1 MIDVK
6 TIGSGS
12 SGNCYLVDIN
22 DTKIL
27 LECGLP
33 FKKIQKALGY
43 RVSDIDACLV
53 THEHMDH
60 AKAVKDLIKTGI
72 NCYMTNGTAEALG
85 VKGHRLCLLE
95 KHEEKHK
102 YKLRGFNNLSILPL
116 KSIHDVAEPV
126 NFYIRDRYTNESL
139 LFVTDTAYMEYKIP
153 NDINVLMIECNYVK
167 RLIDE
172 RVEGGKIN
180 VSLRNRIVKN
190 HMSLE
195 TVLEALDDVKMTR
208 LKKVYILHLSDGNSD
223 EKLIRD
229 SIEKKLGVPV
239 EVC

>member
-12 SGNCYLVDIN
+12 SGNCYLVNIN
-22 DTKIL
+22 NTKIL
-27 LECGLP
+27 LECGLT
-33 FKKIQKALGY
+33 FKKIQKDLGY
-43 RVSDIDACLV
+43 RVSELDACLV

-60 AKAVKDLIKTGI
+60 AKAVKDLMKAGI

-102 YKLRGFNNLSILPL
+102 YKLRGFNNLSILPF

-126 NFYIRDRYTNESL
+126 NFYIRDRYTNESV
-139 LFVTDTAYMEYKIP
+139 LFATDTAYLTVKIP
-153 NDINVLMIECNYVK
+153 EDINVLMIECNYVK

-172 RVEGGKIN
+172 RVDESEIN

-195 TVLEALDDVKMTR
+195 TVLEVLDSVRMSK

-229 SIEKKLGVPV
+229 SIEKKIGVLV

>member
-33 FKKIQKALGY
+33 FKKIQKALDY
-43 RVSDIDACLV
+43 KVSDIDFCLV

-60 AKAVKDLIKTGI
+60 AKAVKDLMKAGVD
-72 NCYMTNGTAEALG
+72 CYMTKGTAEALG
-85 VKGHRLCLLE
+85 VSGHRLKIFKNWAE
-95 KHEEKHK
+95 AK
-102 YKLRGFNNLSILPL
+102 YLTTYVSDILIQPLRT
-116 KSIHDVAEPV
+116 IHDAKEPV
-126 NFYIRDRYTNESL
+126 MYYIEDIKTTESL
-139 LFVTDTAYMEYKIP
+139 LFVTDTAYMAYKIP
-153 NDINVLMIECNYVK
+153 SFINTLMIECNYVK
-167 RLIDE
+167 KLIDE
-172 RVEGGKIN
+172 RVDESEIN

-195 TVLEALDDVKMTR
+195 TVLEALDSVRMSKQ

-223 EKLIRD
+223 EKLIVD

>member
-12 SGNCYLVDIN
+12 SGNCYLVNIN
-22 DTKIL
+22 DTRIL

-60 AKAVKDLIKTGI
+60 AKAVKDLMKTGI
-72 NCYMTNGTAEALG
+72 NCYMTKGTAEALE
-85 VKGHRLCLLE
+85 VSGHRLKIFKNWAE
-95 KHEEKHK
+95 TK
-102 YKLRGFNNLSILPL
+102 YKTTYVSNILIQSLRA
-116 KSIHDVAEPV
+116 IHDVREPV
-126 NFYIRDRYTNESL
+126 MYYIEDIKTNESL
-139 LFVTDTAYMEYKIP
+139 LFVTDTAFMAYKIP
-153 NDINVLMIECNYVK
+153 EDINVLMIECNYVK
-167 RLIDE
+167 KLINE
-172 RVEGGKIN
+172 RVECGKIN

-195 TVLEALDDVKMTR
+195 TVLEALDSVRVSK
-208 LKKVYILHLSDGNSD
+208 LKKVYILHLSDGNSV
-223 EKLIRD
+223 
-229 SIEKKLGVPV
+229 KKIASSK
-239 EVC
+239 

>member
-12 SGNCYLVDIN
+12 SGNCYLVNIN
-22 DTKIL
+22 DTRIL

-33 FKKIQKALGY
+33 FKKIQKALNY
-43 RVSDIDACLV
+43 RVSAIDFCLV

-60 AKAVKDLIKTGI
+60 AKAVKDLLKSGTD
-72 NCYMTNGTAEALG
+72 CYMTKGTAEALG
-85 VKGHRLCLLE
+85 ITGHRL
-95 KHEEKHK
+95 KIFKNWAVTK
-102 YKLRGFNNLSILPL
+102 YKTTYVRNILIQPLRT
-116 KSIHDVAEPV
+116 IHDAKEPV
-126 NFYIRDRYTNESL
+126 MYYIEDIKTKESL
-139 LFVTDTAYMEYKIP
+139 LFVTDTAFMAYKIP
-153 NDINVLMIECNYVK
+153 EDINVLMIECNYVK
-167 RLIDE
+167 KLIDE
-172 RVEGGKIN
+172 RVDESEIN

-195 TVLEALDDVKMTR
+195 TVLEALEDVKMTR
-208 LKKVYILHLSDGNSD
+208 LKKVYVLHLSDGNSD

-229 SIEKKLGVPV
+229 SIDKKLGVPV

>member
-33 FKKIQKALGY
+33 FKKIQKALDY
-43 RVSDIDACLV
+43 KVSDIDFCLV
-53 THEHMDH
+53 THEHIDH
-60 AKAVKDLIKTGI
+60 AKAVKDLMKAGVD
-72 NCYMTNGTAEALG
+72 CYMTKGTAEALE
-85 VKGHRLCLLE
+85 VSGHRLKIFKNWAE
-95 KHEEKHK
+95 AK
-102 YKLRGFNNLSILPL
+102 YLTTYVSDILIQPLRT
-116 KSIHDVAEPV
+116 IHDAKEPV
-126 NFYIRDRYTNESL
+126 MYYIEDIKTTESL
-139 LFVTDTAYMEYKIP
+139 LFVTDTAYMAYKIP
-153 NDINVLMIECNYVK
+153 SFINVLMIECNYVK

-172 RVEGGKIN
+172 RVEENKIN
-180 VSLRNRIVKN
+180 VSLRNRIVRN

-208 LKKVYILHLSDGNSD
+208 LKKVYVLHLSDSNSD
-223 EKLIRD
+223 EKLIRN
-229 SIEKKLGVPV
+229 SIEEKLGVPV